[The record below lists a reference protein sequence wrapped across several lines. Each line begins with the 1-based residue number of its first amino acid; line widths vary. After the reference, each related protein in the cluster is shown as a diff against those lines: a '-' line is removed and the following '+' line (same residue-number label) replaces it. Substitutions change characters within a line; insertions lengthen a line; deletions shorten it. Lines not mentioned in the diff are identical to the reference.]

1 MKKLMK
7 KGFTLGMALM
17 FLVSIVPAA
26 FAQEDT
32 DATET
37 NMKYIDASSGRVTVK
52 KVEPKLAV
60 GFNPNTDID
69 PIVVNPISI
78 RPIAITDRGSVGHT
92 FKKIDDDVEKSK
104 RRSKIKNSI
113 KHYRKK
119 IKYLM
124 SDKFLEEE
132 NYNGEK
138 AARFLVFS
146 TLLTE
151 RAIDFLDHVETRA
164 ENSPKFLENHPN
176 ALENIAE
183 RREKLAGIYEGLYTT
198 VSDGGL
204 SEMGLTSLDK
214 DLYQEVKETY
224 LISLGKELKSIA
236 KNKYILAYRKHNK
249 DKVVKKL
256 KTSAKKWKKKYG
268 ADKIK
273 GVEVEIERY
282 ETTGNIDAVKTEIT
296 KLVAVD
302 VKPVILEDKDE
313 IEEDSN

>member
-52 KVEPKLAV
+52 RVPTRGPITTDAEA
-60 GFNPNTDID
+60 NPIA
-69 PIVVNPISI
+69 VNPISI
-78 RPIAITDRGSVGHT
+78 RPIAITDRGAVGHT
-92 FKKIDDDVEKSK
+92 LKKVDDDVEKSK

-113 KHYRKK
+113 DHYRKK

-124 SDKFLEEE
+124 SDKFLEED
-132 NYNGEK
+132 NYNEKK

-164 ENSPKFLENHPN
+164 ENSPKFLEKHPE
-176 ALENIAE
+176 ALEKIAE
-183 RREKLAGIYEGLYTT
+183 KREQLSGIYEGLYDI

-268 ADKIK
+268 ADKVK

-282 ETTGNIDAVKTEIT
+282 ETTGDIGAVKTEIT
-296 KLVAVD
+296 KLIAVE
-302 VKPVILEDKDE
+302 VEPVMLEDKDE
-313 IEEDSN
+313 IEEDSD